1 MSSALTPDHKAAA
14 AQVARALADVTF
26 YPAVKAVV
34 GAVREYESRLSEFVR
49 RGLSGFY
56 SQKEFATRHT
66 VLINELALQ
75 AFYDGMKAGG
85 IEDPKDEITDE
96 ESAMVDEWL
105 TEQISHIAE
114 FALAVSDAAKAKG
127 EDKQAAQDTIDN
139 RLSFWVRS
147 METLQTMGEASA
159 QKNMMVTWKYGET
172 EHCETCQNL
181 NGKRRRWKWFTDR
194 GYIPQEP
201 GSDTLDCH
209 GYNCQCQL
217 VNDKGK
223 VVMP

>member
-1 MSSALTPDHKAAA
+1 MSSALTPDHRAAA

-26 YPAVKAVV
+26 FPAVKAVV

-66 VLINELALQ
+66 TLINDLAQ
-75 AFYDGMKAGG
+75 GAFYEGMKAGG
-85 IEDPKDEITDE
+85 IESPEEEITDE
-96 ESAMVDEWL
+96 EQEMVDAWL
-105 TEQISHIAE
+105 SEQISHIAE
-114 FALAVSDAAKAKG
+114 FALAVNDASKAKG
-127 EDKQAAQDTIDN
+127 EEKQPAQDAVDA
-139 RLSFWVRS
+139 RLQLWVRAMELLQS
-147 METLQTMGEASA
+147 MGQASA

-201 GSDTLDCH
+201 GSETLDCH